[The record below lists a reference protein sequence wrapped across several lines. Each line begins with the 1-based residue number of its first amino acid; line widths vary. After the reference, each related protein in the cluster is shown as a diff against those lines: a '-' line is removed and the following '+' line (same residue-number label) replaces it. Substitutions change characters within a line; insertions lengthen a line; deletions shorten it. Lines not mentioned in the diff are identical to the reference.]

1 MYRIPLS
8 MLLVAS
14 LCACGTDTGTG
25 KADSRGLVLKDSGA
39 PADKGEATD
48 AAVKKD
54 TGSSCGKSSYPC
66 GPFGTKP
73 GSVIQDHTFMVFRD
87 PRALCKETK
96 DHKMDTSKSVP
107 MSLKDFYQWDSSCLS
122 KKKKLLWILGSA
134 AWCGICTKEIKA
146 VKAAI
151 LAGQIDNRVAFLN
164 LVVDGKTYGKPAD
177 VATAKL
183 WVTGFGL
190 NHPVASDMTYAF
202 KKYFLSSGFPLNIL
216 VDLETMKIYHARNG
230 DNLAFMGKKMA
241 EFFSK

>member
-1 MYRIPLS
+1 MIKVLPV
-8 MLLVAS
+8 LLLLA
-14 LCACGTDTGTG
+14 LCSCGSDTND
-25 KADSRGLVLKDSGA
+25 KADSRGLVLNDSGV
-39 PADKGEATD
+39 ADKAV
-48 AAVKKD
+48 AADSKKGTAD
-54 TGSSCGKSSYPC
+54 QGVSYPS
-66 GPFGTKP
+66 GPYGTKV
-73 GSVIQDHTFMVFRD
+73 GQIIENHTVTVFRD
-87 PRALCKETK
+87 PKSLCKDLKE
-96 DHKMDTSKSVP
+96 HKIDTSKSVK
-107 MSLKDFYQWDSSCLS
+107 MSLQDFYKWDPTCKA